1 MPLMTEEARTICNL
15 CPLDTN
21 SPYLDWEKHFL
32 MFLFLVLFFGGGLG
46 GGGGGCIIWFSRD
59 VWIYINF

>member
-32 MFLFLVLFFGGGLG
+32 MFLFLVLFFLG
-46 GGGGGCIIWFSRD
+46 GGGGVALFAWD